1 MPRGTRLTR
10 RRLDAWQL
18 KIGMYVCEVDRPWR
32 ETPFLFQGFPLLT
45 AEDIQAVQACCQYVF
60 IDELQQVQVS
70 PTDTPPPS
78 HRRQPLSRELQQ
90 ASHCQQ
96 ASTRLIE
103 HVFERIVHGHQ
114 IDVPACRAVV
124 RDNLDSLL
132 RNESAMLWLTR
143 LKSQD
148 EYTSQ
153 HCIAV
158 SIMAMGF
165 GQHLGLASEAL
176 EQLGLCGL
184 LHDVGK
190 IRVDQRLLNKP
201 DKLTPEEF
209 EHIKG
214 HARLGYALLKQHADL
229 AAIVSQAA
237 HGHHERLD
245 GTGYPQGLQEEQI
258 PYFTRIISIVDC
270 FDAITSQRVYDRAR
284 SVKDAFK
291 VLMDERDTQFDAE
304 LVMRFIEWLGIF
316 PVGTLVELHTGEVGV
331 VLEKN
336 PRLQLRP
343 KVAVLVDREGQRCPP
358 RFLDLARICVDGE
371 GQPYRITAC
380 LPDGALGLHMADPQ
394 VRALV
399 NSAQLAELDDEAE
412 VPELLAHW
420 AARSP

>member
-1 MPRGTRLTR
+1 M
-10 RRLDAWQL
+10 
-18 KIGMYVCEVDRPWR
+18 
-32 ETPFLFQGFPLLT
+32 
-45 AEDIQAVQACCQYVF
+45 F

-229 AAIVSQAA
+229 AAIVSQTA

-336 PRLQLRP
+336 SRLQLRP
-343 KVAVLVDREGQRCPP
+343 KVAVLVDRDGQRCPP

-399 NSAQLAELDDEAE
+399 NSAQLADLDDEAE